1 LKILVSRLCGCTDGQ
16 KNTYFPDF
24 ILAPVLLNLLT
35 SMYQR
40 MKGIRLLFAVML
52 APLVFHAATADDA
65 AEIAR
70 AATRRGATN
79 TVSSTRKKTSATD
92 TTNTGGGA
100 SRTISTTT
108 TRTVSTPSSSRSA
121 NVVSRTATTTETRGV
136 GVRGT
141 GAVLPRTVQ
150 PVSSGTITRSAVS
163 APRASDIISRT
174 KSRTTERSTTT
185 GITRS
190 RSATVSRA
198 ATTDT
203 PVSPETVLTRDFGKC
218 RDTFYECMDE
228 FCANKDTELGRCACS
243 TRISEFDRSKHHL
256 SDIEDK
262 LLTFGERLLT
272 VNMDAEDVTAMNQ
285 ATAGENAFN
294 EEDKSASKKMLDEIA
309 KKLNTSFDD
318 SAFDNGLNAI
328 NLSLNMDAAFDNVD
342 SLMGASTTTKSGTAL
357 YQAALPVC
365 REMAAEVCSPDEQS
379 IAESGYQMMIEQAC
393 NTVAKTYQTQTNQAH
408 AKLMESSALLEIS
421 RLDIHQQRNSDDIL
435 TCRKKMLDMLTDSTV
450 CGDNLGKC
458 LDISG
463 RYIDPTTG
471 AAFLTTD
478 LAQLSTL
485 ITRPTGGYTWAK
497 LPQNS
502 QFVSF
507 LNSKKIF
514 LEPAMENC
522 QDLSSYVWD
531 SFLDDALAQIK
542 LAQDAKLEEM
552 RQSCTTLTTQCLD
565 TATDSIQDF
574 DSRALS
580 IFGVSADRTVNAMCS
595 EIKTACSAL
604 IQATDTTITDGTTN
618 DWESGMTAIAQDKT
632 YETILST
639 CREVGCNCII
649 NTCKSAT
656 GNFDLCTSI
665 TRSVNR
671 KSILNRSACWNEV
684 VECVAAAGA
693 DTVNAILNARNRT
706 PSTTSGS
713 IYGEL
718 YGSQYNQYDIATAG
732 TAEGQTTP
740 TSLYDLCKADE
751 CGVGTNID
759 CGVCRLAEQIW
770 GNCEANSNSLI
781 KDEHD
786 DHNKILTKSG
796 STDATLL
803 SWFAHNTSTTGNP
816 LSCYDAATC
825 PPGQQLMNGV
835 CTSKDNITTDG
846 IDCKQDRQ
854 VEITTGI
861 TNCCDTGK
869 TDDGGN
875 CCTNGASEQIA
886 KPTTYYFAKA
896 EISNE
901 ALPTICVPAANTK
914 ATLIEYNQDT
924 NTYTVCVGNDAVTY
938 PAETD
943 ESNLTITCN
952 GTLIQVQTKVQDDN
966 ISLKYIKPTNSSDS
980 DDFSTIPELYYTNV
994 DQQKCTYYD
1003 TSDTEAVCE
1012 TIENIN
1018 KIMVDYQPVTSAE
1031 NTPSES
1037 GGE

>member
-1 LKILVSRLCGCTDGQ
+1 
-16 KNTYFPDF
+16 
-24 ILAPVLLNLLT
+24 
-35 SMYQR
+35 
-40 MKGIRLLFAVML
+40 ML

-79 TVSSTRKKTSATD
+79 TVSSTRKKASATD
-92 TTNTGGGA
+92 TSNTGGGA

-150 PVSSGTITRSAVS
+150 PVSSGTITRSAIS

-507 LNSKKIF
+507 LNSKKTF

-639 CREVGCNCII
+639 CREVGRNCII

-671 KSILNRSACWNEV
+671 KSILNRSACWSEV

-706 PSTTSGS
+706 PSATSGA
-713 IYGEL
+713 IYTDL
-718 YGSQYNQYDIATAG
+718 YGQYDRIH
-732 TAEGQTTP
+732 
-740 TSLYDLCKADE
+740 DLCSG
-751 CGVGTNID
+751 CGNNDTD

-770 GNCEANSNSLI
+770 GNCETGSNSLI
-781 KDEHD
+781 KDTKDE
-786 DHNKILTKSG
+786 HNKILTTSG

-835 CTSKDNITTDG
+835 CVSTDNITTDG
-846 IDCKQDRQ
+846 IACKSDRL
-854 VEITTGI
+854 VHIATGI
-861 TNCCDTGK
+861 TNCCTTGI
-869 TDDGGN
+869 TDAGKN
-875 CCTNGASEQIA
+875 CCTNGASATIA
-886 KPTTYYFAKA
+886 TAEGSYYFAK
-896 EISNE
+896 E
-901 ALPTICVPAANTK
+901 AIPDGTLLPTICVPDANTT
-914 ATLIEYNQDT
+914 ATLIEYNQIDET
-924 NTYTVCVGNDAVTY
+924 NSIYTVCVGGSIDYPDEND
-938 PAETD
+938 EN
-943 ESNLTITCN
+943 NLTITCT
-952 GTLIQVQTKVQDDN
+952 GTLIQVTTTASGGKVDT
-966 ISLKYIKPTNSSDS
+966 LKYSMPQDYSKQQDENGR
-980 DDFSTIPELYYTNV
+980 FSTIPKLYYT
-994 DQQKCTYYD
+994 DADPKECTYND
-1003 TSDTEAVCE
+1003 PS
-1012 TIENIN
+1012 TIETGCQPINNIN
-1018 KIMVDYQPVTSAE
+1018 KIMVNYQPVTPAE
-1031 NTPSES
+1031 STPSES
-1037 GGE
+1037 GGNE

>member
-1 LKILVSRLCGCTDGQ
+1 
-16 KNTYFPDF
+16 
-24 ILAPVLLNLLT
+24 
-35 SMYQR
+35 MYQR

-79 TVSSTRKKTSATD
+79 TVSSTRKKASATD

-121 NVVSRTATTTETRGV
+121 NVVSRTATTAETRGV

-141 GAVLPRTVQ
+141 GTVLPRTVQ
-150 PVSSGTITRSAVS
+150 PVSSGTITRSAISV
-163 APRASDIISRT
+163 PRASDIISRT

-507 LNSKKIF
+507 LNSKKTF

-639 CREVGCNCII
+639 CREVGRNCII

-706 PSTTSGS
+706 PSATSGS

-732 TAEGQTTP
+732 TTEGQTTP

-751 CGVGTNID
+751 CGVGTNTD

-770 GNCEANSNSLI
+770 GNCEGNSNSLI
-781 KDEHD
+781 DDE
-786 DHNKILTKSG
+786 HNKILTKSG

-803 SWFAHNTSTTGNP
+803 SWFAHNTSTTDNP

-825 PPGQQLMNGV
+825 PPGQQLMNGACV
-835 CTSKDNITTDG
+835 SKDNITTDG
-846 IDCKQDRQ
+846 IDCKQERQ
-854 VEITTGI
+854 VQITTTI
-861 TNCCDTGK
+861 TNCCDTGE

-875 CCTNGASEQIA
+875 CCTNGASAQI
-886 KPTTYYFAKA
+886 TIQNGSYYFAKE
-896 EISNE
+896 EIPGDSL
-901 ALPTICVPAANTK
+901 LPTICVPAADTT
-914 ATLIEYNQDT
+914 ATLIEYNQNE
-924 NTYTVCVGNDAVTY
+924 NTYTVCVGDSITD
-938 PAETD
+938 PAETN

-952 GTLIQVQTKVQDDN
+952 GTLIQVTTTASGDKVN
-966 ISLKYIKPTNSSDS
+966 TLKYIKPTNSSNK
-980 DDFSTIPELYYTNV
+980 FSTIPELYYTDAN
-994 DQQKCTYYD
+994 QNTCPYNYD
-1003 TSDTEAVCE
+1003 TTTDNYTTDTAGCE
-1012 TIENIN
+1012 KDDTIN
-1018 KIMVDYQPVTSAE
+1018 KIMVKYQAVTPAE
-1031 NTPSES
+1031 NTPSEF
-1037 GGE
+1037 GGNE